1 MREFFRMRFK
11 AGWVVVY
18 IGLAILASPPA
29 FAQQDDAEGESVA
42 ASPGEG
48 SAVEEDEDE
57 DEEDRVRVEENV
69 FIPSE
74 EISQDNAVPF
84 PVDI

>member
-1 MREFFRMRFK
+1 MQFK

-57 DEEDRVRVEENV
+57 EDIVRVEENV

>member
-1 MREFFRMRFK
+1 MREFFSMQLK

-18 IGLAILASPPA
+18 VGLAVLASPPA
-29 FAQQDDAEGESVA
+29 FAQQDGAEGESVA
-42 ASPGEG
+42 VPSEG
-48 SAVEEDEDE
+48 SANDDGE